1 MAKYC
6 LAFETMKLIIL
17 NLNPEFR
24 QFAKSS
30 KASVSHSEIQ
40 SDESSQDENEADDP
54 DESPTQ
60 NNEMNKKDLAELVQ
74 NKISATIFNQ
84 IWLNIN

>member
-17 NLNPEFR
+17 NLNSEFR
-24 QFAKSS
+24 QLAKNS
-30 KASVSHSEIQ
+30 KTSVNSEIQ

-60 NNEMNKKDLAELVQ
+60 NNEMNKKDLAELVKQ
-74 NKISATIFNQ
+74 NFFIDY
-84 IWLNIN
+84 

>member
-24 QFAKSS
+24 QLVKNS
-30 KASVSHSEIQ
+30 KASVNSEIQ

-60 NNEMNKKDLAELVQ
+60 NNEMNKKDLAELVKQ
-74 NKISATIFNQ
+74 NFCIDY
-84 IWLNIN
+84 

>member
-24 QFAKSS
+24 QFAKGSR
-30 KASVSHSEIQ
+30 ASLNCEIQ
-40 SDESSQDENEADDP
+40 SEESSQDENEADDP
-54 DESPTQ
+54 DECPTTQ
-60 NNEMNKKDLAELVQ
+60 NNEINKKNLAELVRT
-74 NKISATIFNQ
+74 K
-84 IWLNIN
+84 LNLKK